1 MVRLIE
7 MAANPYPYQECVPT
21 ISKQRCFIRQQ
32 VTQTQ
37 QYM

>member
-21 ISKQRCFIRQQ
+21 ISK
-32 VTQTQ
+32 
-37 QYM
+37 